1 MSKAK
6 AQTDSF
12 DDIELHAA
20 DVIQGN
26 PEGEGF
32 AAEAAP
38 VPEPEEGAPATVATP
53 TPAAAAPPAPT
64 PELEPPVQWPQAAK
78 DAWKALHGAPDARNH
93 LQQVHGVLGQTQA
106 YVTNIERQNAE
117 YRRNFE
123 PIAQVLAPAAQ
134 EWARQ
139 GMDVQTG
146 VRQLMAWN
154 DALTKDPQ
162 GALLQLA
169 ETLGVDLAQATSEQP
184 YVDPMVAQ
192 VQQQLAQSRAEF
204 QQFRL
209 QAEQQQQQFQQQ
221 QLLSSVQA
229 FEQETDAQ
237 GNPKHPHFREVFN
250 DMLTLTTMGRA
261 SNPEEAY
268 RMAVQLNPALQ
279 QQAAAAAAAAKV
291 KEVQAANLQ
300 VTQTVA
306 KSGKPH
312 TRPDRGSSADSESL
326 DSLIKGVI
334 AESQ

>member
-6 AQTDSF
+6 VQTDPF
-12 DDIELHAA
+12 ADVELHAA

-32 AAEAAP
+32 AAE
-38 VPEPEEGAPATVATP
+38 VPEEVEEDGTAAVATP
-53 TPAAAAPPAPT
+53 TPAAVVPGAPAAPAPA

-78 DAWKALHGAPDARNH
+78 DAWRALHGAPDARNH

-154 DALTKDPQ
+154 DALTRDPQ

-192 VQQQLAQSRAEF
+192 LQQRIAQQDERW
-204 QQFRL
+204 Q
-209 QAEQQQQQFQQQ
+209 QAERQQQQFQQQ

-229 FEQETDAQ
+229 FQNEKDAQ
-237 GNPKHPHFREVFN
+237 GNPKHPHFETVIN
-250 DMLTLTTMGRA
+250 DMLALYTMGRA
-261 SNPEEAY
+261 SSPEDAY
-268 RMAVQLNPALQ
+268 ALAVQLNPTLQ
-279 QQAAAAAAAAKV
+279 AEAAKAAAAEVV
-291 KEVQAANLQ
+291 KRTQASNAQ
-300 VTQTVA
+300 VAQTVA

-312 TRPDRGSSADSESL
+312 TRPDRGTSGDGESL
-326 DSLIKGVI
+326 DSIINDELAK
-334 AESQ
+334 SKT